1 MTGGNSIGLG
11 RVEIKINDIWAQ
23 ICGDSWSI
31 DDASVV
37 CHYLG
42 FNTTQQ
48 DITVGNNFGTSGSGY
63 WVTEMQCSG
72 KENDLNQCPYT
83 LYDNSGPSATCAV
96 GYPANVNC
104 LGIYTTINNQNIT
117 YTGGTTF
124 VDQRFKN
131 KNRFF
136 P

>member
-1 MTGGNSIGLG
+1 MYGYTGLEQKNIIQGLRLAGGNSVGLG

-23 ICGDSWSI
+23 ICGDSWST

-48 DITVGNNFGTSGSGY
+48 NILVGNEFDASDSGY

-72 KENDLNQCPYT
+72 IENDLNQCPYT

-104 LGIYTTINNQNIT
+104 LGNNTDDFNSQNSC
-117 YTGGTTF
+117 
-124 VDQRFKN
+124 
-131 KNRFF
+131 
-136 P
+136 